1 MICAT
6 FIIFEYFTINAL
18 DLYGINFTNNIN
30 SKSNTLPHQNIKD
43 VLYGINHQFVYIHYV

>member
-18 DLYGINFTNNIN
+18 DLYGTNFTNNIN
-30 SKSNTLPHQNIKD
+30 SKSNILPHQNIKD
-43 VLYGINHQFVYIHYV
+43 VIIWYKS